1 MTILGLDLPSTYLAS
16 DLAWRLNDSVE
27 LNERRDGGCSM
38 VVEVSGSLGRTL
50 SLIRDWTTASGL
62 GSVESRSTA
71 RFTSSSATP
80 RPCRRRS
87 GLAQPVGERLV
98 ERLGR
103 RDRLEA

>member
-27 LNERRDGGCSM
+27 LNERPDGGCSM

-62 GSVESRSTA
+62 GSVDVALDGKVHKLVGNTA
-71 RFTSSSATP
+71 S
-80 RPCRRRS
+80 
-87 GLAQPVGERLV
+87 V
-98 ERLGR
+98 
-103 RDRLEA
+103 

>member
-1 MTILGLDLPSTYLAS
+1 VTILGLDLPSTYLAS

-62 GSVESRSTA
+62 GSVDVALDGKVHKLVGNTA
-71 RFTSSSATP
+71 S
-80 RPCRRRS
+80 
-87 GLAQPVGERLV
+87 V
-98 ERLGR
+98 
-103 RDRLEA
+103 